1 MAKIRD
7 LYATLFLIALSV
19 VGITST
25 VRDLNFY
32 YDKTVVR
39 VTRPED
45 VQKLRDNMMV
55 EISLPLDVKKA
66 YPIEF
71 IVSKDQMQLI
81 PFAGVGY
88 QLMWV
93 VPGEMNEREMAR
105 LQPPFKGRVVEEDG
119 LSWDV
124 YGKRLK
130 LKTLFFEKGIR
141 LPANTLVVYD
151 APKEFLKPGHLL
163 IFVCAIGYL
172 VWKGISFIRWLMRR
186 GEVVG

>member
-7 LYATLFLIALSV
+7 LYTTLFLILLAV

-45 VQKLRDNMMV
+45 VQKLRDNMTV
-55 EISLPLDVKKA
+55 EISLALDVEKA

-81 PFAGVGY
+81 PFAG
-88 QLMWV
+88 
-93 VPGEMNEREMAR
+93 
-105 LQPPFKGRVVEEDG
+105 
-119 LSWDV
+119 WD
-124 YGKRLK
+124 
-130 LKTLFFEKGIR
+130 I
-141 LPANTLVVYD
+141 N
-151 APKEFLKPGHLL
+151 
-163 IFVCAIGYL
+163 
-172 VWKGISFIRWLMRR
+172 
-186 GEVVG
+186 